1 MGGTASEARRGDGAK
16 RKSVRKSCRSAV
28 DSAPSAL
35 EGAPAAA
42 SGSSCKIA
50 NPPQVRQIASQTGVL
65 LRQMRFVAGR
75 GSHREETCW
84 QKRTKM
90 PILCSGSGEIGIGK
104 KLPVGMGPQQMP
116 SSRCPAT
123 AVQQPRPSS
132 RANEGT
138 QLQNGKLLLL
148 LIFITFN
155 ENLSKYFSYE

>member
-1 MGGTASEARRGDGAK
+1 
-16 RKSVRKSCRSAV
+16 
-28 DSAPSAL
+28 
-35 EGAPAAA
+35 
-42 SGSSCKIA
+42 
-50 NPPQVRQIASQTGVL
+50 
-65 LRQMRFVAGR
+65 MRFVAGRGAEAESDLEDVAGRGAVAKSDLEDVAGR

-84 QKRTKM
+84 QKRTTM

-155 ENLSKYFSYE
+155 ENLSKSFSYE

>member
-28 DSAPSAL
+28 ASAPSAL

-42 SGSSCKIA
+42 SGSSCKLA
-50 NPPQVRQIASQTGVL
+50 NPAQVRQIASQTGVL

-104 KLPVGMGPQQMP
+104 KLPVGMCPQPM
-116 SSRCPAT
+116 SSNRSPAD
-123 AVQQPRPSS
+123 AQQPRKRRHATAKWKVAFASDFYY
-132 RANEGT
+132 
-138 QLQNGKLLLL
+138 L
-148 LIFITFN
+148 
-155 ENLSKYFSYE
+155 

>member
-42 SGSSCKIA
+42 SGSSGELA
-50 NPPQVRQIASQTGVL
+50 NPAQMRQIASQTGVL

-84 QKRTKM
+84 QERTKM
-90 PILCSGSGEIGIGK
+90 PILCSVSGEIGIGK
-104 KLPVGMGPQQMP
+104 KLPVGMCPQPMP
-116 SSRCPAT
+116 SN
-123 AVQQPRPSS
+123 
-132 RANEGT
+132 RANEEG
-138 QLQNGKLLLL
+138 NCKMESC
-148 LIFITFN
+148 FCF
-155 ENLSKYFSYE
+155 

>member
-1 MGGTASEARRGDGAK
+1 
-16 RKSVRKSCRSAV
+16 
-28 DSAPSAL
+28 
-35 EGAPAAA
+35 
-42 SGSSCKIA
+42 
-50 NPPQVRQIASQTGVL
+50 
-65 LRQMRFVAGR
+65 MRFVAGRGAEAESDLEDVAGR

-84 QKRTKM
+84 QKRTKT

-104 KLPVGMGPQQMP
+104 KLPVGIGPQPM
-116 SSRCPAT
+116 
-123 AVQQPRPSS
+123 PSS